1 MDVTRHIARHVV
13 NLPRSGIRDFFEVVS
28 KMKDVISLGI
38 GEPDFDTPWHIRE
51 AGIYA
56 LEKGKTHYTSN
67 LGLIEL
73 RRAISRYDEKN
84 FSVTYRPDDEIL
96 VTVGVSEALDIA
108 FRALV
113 NPGDKVLFHQ
123 PCYVSYHPSIT
134 LVHGV
139 GIPVPTFAKDNFAL
153 TAEALRSAWQPG
165 CKLLVL
171 NLPCNPT
178 GGTCNREQLEAI
190 AHFCVEKDLIVLSDE
205 IYAELTF
212 EGQHVSVVSLPGMKE
227 RTIFLH
233 GFSKAFAM
241 TGWRIGYACGPAAL
255 IEAMMKVHQYSMMCA
270 SVISQE
276 AAIEALTRGE
286 DAMKS
291 MREQYQRR
299 RDFLVRRLN
308 EIGLKCHL
316 PRGSFYA
323 FPCVES
329 TGMSGKDFALGL
341 LQSERVAMVPGSA
354 FGENGA
360 AFCRACFATGYEQLI
375 EAGNRIERY
384 VQAVVSSKDKPSA
397 AGPQPGSALTP
408 SLSHPMGEGARRA
421 GEGSP

>member
-1 MDVTRHIARHVV
+1 MDPTRHIARHVID
-13 NLPRSGIRDFFEVVS
+13 LPKSGIRDFFEVVA

-51 AGIYA
+51 AAIYA

-73 RRAISRYDEKN
+73 RRAISRYVEKN
-84 FSVTYRPDDEIL
+84 FGIGYRPEDEIL

-108 FRALV
+108 FRAFI
-113 NPGDKVLFHQ
+113 NPGDKVMFHQ
-123 PCYVSYHPSIT
+123 PCYVSYHPSVT
-134 LVHGV
+134 LTHGV
-139 GIPVPTFAKDNFAL
+139 AVPVPTYAKDNFAL
-153 TAEALRSAWQPG
+153 TSEALRAAWQPG

-178 GGTCNREQLEAI
+178 GGTCNRAQIEAI
-190 AHFCVEKDLIVLSDE
+190 AKFAVEKDLLVLSDE
-205 IYAELTF
+205 IYSELTF
-212 EGQHVSVVSLPGMKE
+212 EGEHVSIAGLPGMKE
-227 RTIFLH
+227 RVIFLH

-270 SVISQE
+270 SIISQE
-276 AAIEALTRGE
+276 GAIEALQRGE
-286 DAMKS
+286 DAMKA
-291 MREQYQRR
+291 MRDQYHRR
-299 RDFLVRRLN
+299 RDFIVRRFN

-323 FPCVES
+323 FPSVAVS
-329 TGMSGKDFALGL
+329 GMNEKEFAIGL
-341 LQSERVAMVPGSA
+341 LQAERVAMVPGTA

-360 AFCRACFATGYEQLI
+360 GFCRACFATSYEQLI

-384 VQAVVSSKDKPSA
+384 VQ
-397 AGPQPGSALTP
+397 
-408 SLSHPMGEGARRA
+408 SLAKKR
-421 GEGSP
+421 